1 MKWRRRLPNN
11 RARCCFRS
19 RESVGNPGIDEF
31 AGQLANARTTKDT
44 VIVVKDRYRVSIP
57 EKKDWLGEQL
67 GHGISIRPKNRGP
80 QTRLADGN
88 NFVIENG

>member
-57 EKKDWLGEQL
+57 EKK
-67 GHGISIRPKNRGP
+67 
-80 QTRLADGN
+80 RLAWGATWSR
-88 NFVIENG
+88 NFYTTEKQGSSNPFGRRK